1 MFQINWKLKAF
12 IYKIFDLLKL
22 KITYY
27 FIQKHIT
34 KRSLINIE
42 QISKLWLFHSESI
55 KKNNIKNIIE
65 VGAGKSLEQNIY
77 ISYVFNNSIAQTT
90 IDIKKMIDFN
100 LANQASEKISKIL
113 NLNNK
118 GRIENFDQLRKLYN
132 INYVVPSSLKNF
144 KDSNKKFDM
153 CISTNTLEHF
163 TISDL
168 NEYLI
173 DLKSVL
179 KTNGLVSSVIDY
191 SDHYSH
197 TDKNITSLN
206 FLRYSNKEWNKYNNS
221 YLFQNRLRH
230 QDYIEK
236 FNINGYKI
244 KKIYSGSSATPP
256 LKISDEFNIN
266 NKDTF
271 IEWAYFLME
280 Q

>member
-77 ISYVFNNSIAQTT
+77 ISYVFSNSIAQTT

-118 GRIENFDQLRKLYN
+118 GRIENFDQLRELYN